1 MDKYEEKASL
11 CALNRIFGFEPKIAL
26 ALIRHLGS
34 ASEVFRLKERD
45 MSHLLGPHSRYS
57 GKITSEAV
65 DLAASELIRLGKAD
79 IDFIGWTEDDYPSML
94 RECPDAPAGL
104 YVRTK
109 TPLKE
114 LWKSQSRI
122 SIVGTRD
129 ISPYGREWCIRTVSA
144 LASTS
149 EKPTIVSGLALGTDY
164 YAHRTALEE
173 GLPTIGVMA
182 TGPETV
188 YPARHRVFAEKLY
201 TEPGCALVTDYPP
214 GTAPL
219 AIHFLRRNRIIAG
232 LSKATILIESRI
244 KGGGMMTS
252 RLAFSYDRDVYAL
265 PGRADDIRSQG
276 CNLLIKDRIA
286 EPLTSTDDLIG
297 NLGMKSS
304 GRRERICTR
313 AMLEFRYGKDNE
325 ITESMSRIIDIICKE
340 RGITIEELSVK
351 TGYDYAKTAQLTGTL
366 EMDGFINID
375 LLQRCFMTQ
384 VSQVPNNL
392 LNLQNMV

>member
-1 MDKYEEKASL
+1 
-11 CALNRIFGFEPKIAL
+11 
-26 ALIRHLGS
+26 
-34 ASEVFRLKERD
+34 
-45 MSHLLGPHSRYS
+45 
-57 GKITSEAV
+57 
-65 DLAASELIRLGKAD
+65 
-79 IDFIGWTEDDYPSML
+79 
-94 RECPDAPAGL
+94 
-104 YVRTK
+104 
-109 TPLKE
+109 
-114 LWKSQSRI
+114 
-122 SIVGTRD
+122 
-129 ISPYGREWCIRTVSA
+129 
-144 LASTS
+144 
-149 EKPTIVSGLALGTDY
+149 
-164 YAHRTALEE
+164 
-173 GLPTIGVMA
+173 
-182 TGPETV
+182 
-188 YPARHRVFAEKLY
+188 
-201 TEPGCALVTDYPP
+201 
-214 GTAPL
+214 
-219 AIHFLRRNRIIAG
+219 
-232 LSKATILIESRI
+232 
-244 KGGGMMTS
+244 MTS

-313 AMLEFRYGKDNE
+313 AMLELRYGKDNE

-351 TGYDYAKTAQLTGTL
+351 TGSDYAKTAQLTGTL